1 MQIPEHRT
9 LNIERRTLNIE
20 RRSDEKVGNWAL
32 NVEFQSSMFDAQCSK
47 FKKS

>member
-20 RRSDEKVGNWAL
+20 RRTL
-32 NVEFQSSMFDAQCSK
+32 NVDRMRRLEIGR
-47 FKKS
+47 